1 MGKKNR
7 QERAA
12 AMENQAAVNQQPA
25 NEELVTGEASEA
37 IEETGAEEV
46 MDNKSEDAAGD
57 QGSAGEEAVADP
69 SGVPLE
75 AGEAEASAESGEET
89 KEVEEEVKAVEVREE
104 QPAVTKVDTA
114 VQDTVKVEKPADVDH
129 RSENLI
135 YLEDVRANGT
145 PLQKQALA
153 AIELFVERMKP
164 RSPISEEKAVEA
176 QRDFLDLI
184 TVILR
189 KDFQEFRK
197 AWAVLLV
204 YFAEYHGDRPT
215 AKDYSAL
222 SEYSTSR
229 CLDAWNDN
237 ERSEAYNNFM
247 TLLRVTRNIETRKQD
262 VKRIRL
268 DAIAPSLLSDRAKD
282 NLQRFYA

>member
-12 AMENQAAVNQQPA
+12 AMENQAAVNQQPV
-25 NEELVTGEASEA
+25 NEEIVAGETSEA

-46 MDNKSEDAAGD
+46 MDNKSEDAASD
-57 QGSAGEEAVADP
+57 QGSAGEEAVAD
-69 SGVPLE
+69 SSSVPLE
-75 AGEAEASAESGEET
+75 AGEAEAAAESGEEV
-89 KEVEEEVKAVEVREE
+89 KEVKEVKAEEE
-104 QPAVTKVDTA
+104 QPALTKVDTLA
-114 VQDTVKVEKPADVDH
+114 QDTVKVEKTADIDH

-135 YLEDVRANGT
+135 YLEDVRTNGT